1 MQDDFIQLR
10 EEMSQPEEGSSE
22 PRPVDDNEIFVK
34 NVGGVK
40 KSRLYG
46 IGSEISTYC
55 SIASFSGTSPATGH
69 SHELEDRL
77 QLVQEENK
85 LLHDQFQDLQD
96 QHKIIQEQNEKIQ
109 EQNQKMQEEMHKQMQ
124 EEMRKQIQELQR
136 QMQDHMKS
144 QLVAFF
150 RGDNDQ

>member
-1 MQDDFIQLR
+1 MQDDYIRLR
-10 EEMSQPEEGSSE
+10 EEMSQPEKGLSE

-55 SIASFSGTSPATGH
+55 SITSFSGTSPATGH
-69 SHELEDRL
+69 SHELEDKL

-85 LLHDQFQDLQD
+85 LLRDQFKDLQD
-96 QHKIIQEQNEKIQ
+96 QHQKIQ
-109 EQNQKMQEEMHKQMQ
+109 EKNEKMQ
-124 EEMRKQIQELQR
+124 EEMRKQMQEMQR
-136 QMQDHMKS
+136 QMQEQMKS
-144 QLVAFF
+144 QLAAFF

>member
-1 MQDDFIQLR
+1 
-10 EEMSQPEEGSSE
+10 MSQPEEGSSE

-40 KSRLYG
+40 KSRLNG

-69 SHELEDRL
+69 SHELEDKL

-85 LLHDQFQDLQD
+85 LLRDQFKDL
-96 QHKIIQEQNEKIQ
+96 QEQNEKV
-109 EQNQKMQEEMHKQMQ
+109 QEEMRKQMQ
-124 EEMRKQIQELQR
+124 EEMCKQMQEMQR
-136 QMQDHMKS
+136 QMQEQMKS
-144 QLVAFF
+144 QLAALF

>member
-1 MQDDFIQLR
+1 MQDDFIRLR

-55 SIASFSGTSPATGH
+55 NIASFSVTSPATGH
-69 SHELEDRL
+69 SHELEDQL
-77 QLVQEENK
+77 QHVQEENK
-85 LLHDQFQDLQD
+85 LLRDQFKDLQD
-96 QHKIIQEQNEKIQ
+96 QHQKMQ
-109 EQNQKMQEEMHKQMQ
+109 EQNQKMQEEMHRQMQ
-124 EEMRKQIQELQR
+124 EMQR
-136 QMQDHMKS
+136 QMQEQMKS
-144 QLVAFF
+144 QLASFF
-150 RGDNDQ
+150 RSTP

>member
-1 MQDDFIQLR
+1 
-10 EEMSQPEEGSSE
+10 MSQPEEGSSE
-22 PRPVDDNEIFVK
+22 PCPVDDNEIFVK

-55 SIASFSGTSPATGH
+55 SIASFSGTSPATSH

-85 LLHDQFQDLQD
+85 LLRDQFQDLQD
-96 QHKIIQEQNEKIQ
+96 QHQIIQEQNEKIQ
-109 EQNQKMQEEMHKQMQ
+109 EQNQKMQEEMHKQMH
-124 EEMRKQIQELQR
+124 EEMRKQIQEMQR
-136 QMQDHMKS
+136 KMQEQMKS
-144 QLVAFF
+144 QLAAFF
-150 RGDNDQ
+150 HGDNDQ

>member
-1 MQDDFIQLR
+1 
-10 EEMSQPEEGSSE
+10 MSQPEEGSSE

-69 SHELEDRL
+69 SHELEDKL

-85 LLHDQFQDLQD
+85 LLRDQFKDL
-96 QHKIIQEQNEKIQ
+96 QEQNE
-109 EQNQKMQEEMHKQMQ
+109 NVQ
-124 EEMRKQIQELQR
+124 EEMRKKMQKEMCKQMQEMQR
-136 QMQDHMKS
+136 QMQEQMKS
-144 QLVAFF
+144 QFAIFF
-150 RGDNDQ
+150 VVTMISSYI

>member
-1 MQDDFIQLR
+1 MI
-10 EEMSQPEEGSSE
+10 SSDYGRICPNQRRGRPE

-69 SHELEDRL
+69 SHELEDKL

-85 LLHDQFQDLQD
+85 LLRDQFKDL
-96 QHKIIQEQNEKIQ
+96 QEQNEKVQ
-109 EQNQKMQEEMHKQMQ
+109 EEMRKKMQEEMCKQMQ
-124 EEMRKQIQELQR
+124 EMQR
-136 QMQDHMKS
+136 QMQEQMQEQMKS
-144 QLVAFF
+144 QSSSFF

>member
-1 MQDDFIQLR
+1 
-10 EEMSQPEEGSSE
+10 MSQQEEGLFE

-69 SHELEDRL
+69 SHELEDQL

-85 LLHDQFQDLQD
+85 LLRDQFKDFQD
-96 QHKIIQEQNEKIQ
+96 QHEKIQ
-109 EQNQKMQEEMHKQMQ
+109 EQNQKMQEEMH
-124 EEMRKQIQELQR
+124 RQIQEMQR
-136 QMQDHMKS
+136 QMQEQMKS
-144 QLVAFF
+144 QLAAFF
-150 RGDNDQ
+150 SRYSLVTDW

>member
-1 MQDDFIQLR
+1 
-10 EEMSQPEEGSSE
+10 MSQPDEGSFE
-22 PRPVDDNEIFVK
+22 PRPVDVNEIFVK

-46 IGSEISTYC
+46 IGSEIPTYC
-55 SIASFSGTSPATGH
+55 SVASFSGTSPATGH
-69 SHELEDRL
+69 SHELEDKL

-85 LLHDQFQDLQD
+85 LLHDQFKDL
-96 QHKIIQEQNEKIQ
+96 QEQNEKV
-109 EQNQKMQEEMHKQMQ
+109 QEEMRKQMQ
-124 EEMRKQIQELQR
+124 EEMCKQMQEMQR
-136 QMQDHMKS
+136 QMQEQMKS

>member
-1 MQDDFIQLR
+1 
-10 EEMSQPEEGSSE
+10 MSQPEEGSSE

-69 SHELEDRL
+69 SHELEDKL
-77 QLVQEENK
+77 ELVQEENK
-85 LLHDQFQDLQD
+85 LLRDQFKDL
-96 QHKIIQEQNEKIQ
+96 QEQNEKV
-109 EQNQKMQEEMHKQMQ
+109 QEEMRKQMQ
-124 EEMRKQIQELQR
+124 EEMCKQMQEMQIQ
-136 QMQDHMKS
+136 MQEQMKS
-144 QLVAFF
+144 QLAVFFFF
-150 RGDNDQ
+150 RGNNDQ

>member
-1 MQDDFIQLR
+1 MRLW

-55 SIASFSGTSPATGH
+55 SIASYSGTSPAMGH
-69 SHELEDRL
+69 SHELEDKL

-85 LLHDQFQDLQD
+85 LLRDQFKDLQD
-96 QHKIIQEQNEKIQ
+96 QHQKIQEQNEK
-109 EQNQKMQEEMHKQMQ
+109 MQ
-124 EEMRKQIQELQR
+124 EEMRKQMQEEMCKQMQEMQR
-136 QMQDHMKS
+136 QMQEQMKS
-144 QLVAFF
+144 QLAAFF